1 MKKIITLAI
10 CLHIMPSLFA
20 QHVNYET
27 DSKWFF
33 GLNVGAAWNTTDVK
47 NETNVGYGFLLGRSF
62 NYGYGKR
69 TSFDLRLRYLRG
81 TWYGQDYDTTDLTDY
96 SPAYMAPGLQSYK
109 DDPGFTVNNFRTDVH
124 ELGLELA
131 IHANRL
137 RARSGWDPY
146 IFGGIN
152 LAWNQTY
159 SNLIQ
164 NDPFF
169 PISSQYQYDSVDI
182 SESYINFIEDGTYD
196 TPMNEGS
203 LLDSWNVNVMP
214 SLGIGIGYYF
224 GPRFS
229 VGIEHKTTFALKDD
243 WDGYEDLEK
252 RWGMFENDVYHYTNG
267 YLRFHIKGTGS
278 AIIEPPVD
286 QTPVTNVAACND
298 PVIRFFRPS
307 SNSIDV
313 SEQIYQLRAKVD
325 FVGGRN
331 NIVVRVNNLETTNFF
346 YDENTNEIEGN
357 LVLVE
362 GQNTIKIT
370 ATNGC
375 GTDVKVRNLNYVSCK
390 DPIVSFIN
398 PSHNNFHVDKAAY
411 VVSASIAHGG
421 SISYSVNGVAST
433 NFYYTTS
440 NGSFE
445 SNVTLRPGSNMIKIT
460 TTNDCGSATQTVNVI
475 FTDCQDPNTEFL
487 IGNGSTMST
496 DVVNANVQAYVR
508 GVSNQ
513 NAIGFRVNGAN
524 KPFTF
529 NPTNHILQ
537 SLVTLSPGQNI
548 IQITSGNDCGTDT
561 ETITIYYNPCVDP
574 TVSILTPMIVS
585 TTSSG
590 SIPVSAS
597 FSNIVNANQVV
608 MYVNGV
614 AVSGGSFNSNTHIYS
629 NTAALNAGSNTIQ
642 IVATNDCDNDSET
655 VSVNYNAPCP
665 KPTIS
670 RVASQT
676 IVSNPNLPVQVIVQN
691 ITSAGQVQMT
701 LNGVN
706 VNGGSYN
713 SSTHVYTS
721 NVVLQP
727 GANTIVVTTTN
738 QCGTASYTFV
748 TTYREPCDLPVI
760 TVVNPISSP
769 LQSATPNLT
778 VQSSILNITSAA
790 QVTMT
795 VNGVV
800 DGNGIYN
807 SLTHIYQNGVKLQTG
822 ENIIVIT
829 ATNACGT
836 VTQTISVNYSPC
848 LAPVIAITAPVSN
861 MTQNGTTVVTASVQ
875 NVGSANQIQ
884 LLVNGA
890 VVAGSYSNLTGIF
903 QSNVA
908 LAQGTNVIQITATN
922 NCGSDS
928 EMKAITFQPCLV
940 PVVHFIAPT
949 APVTASSTVAI
960 QVSVLNAAAANQI
973 NLYVNGASISGSYN
987 STTHIYSATVTLQS
1001 GSNIISA
1008 TATTN
1013 CGTDTRTIA
1022 IRYDEPCDQP
1032 KVNIISPISG
1042 TQTTAASV
1050 QLQATVANITSA
1062 SQINAT
1068 LNGVTI
1074 SGGTY
1079 SPAAQIYKANV
1090 TLQNGQNTIII
1101 SVANRCGSDYKSVV
1115 VIKNVVV
1122 EPTMVIC
1129 HHLPGDPDNTQ
1140 TIQIPLSAWL
1150 AHKAHGDELGSC
1162 SGTELNGAGL
1172 PGGQGTQGTGVGGLG
1187 TVGTG
1192 GTGGTGGGNKSQEE
1206 EKEANRKAAEAAVKV
1221 KAAQEAE
1228 AKRRAEEIAKQ
1239 KAEEEAKA
1247 KAAAKV
1253 KAAQEAKV
1261 KANAEAKKKVDE
1273 LKRKA
1278 EEEEEKGGGK

>member
-81 TWYGQDYDTTDLTDY
+81 SWYGQDYDTTDLTDY

-159 SNLIQ
+159 SNLVQ

-169 PISSQYQYDSVDI
+169 PTSSQYQYDSVDI

-203 LLDSWNVNVMP
+203 LFDGWNVNVMP

-267 YLRFHIKGTGS
+267 YLRFHIKGRGS

-298 PVIRFFRPS
+298 PVIRFIRPS

-362 GQNTIKIT
+362 GQNTITIT

-375 GTDVKVRNLNYVSCK
+375 GSDVETRSINNVTCK

-398 PSHNNFHVDKAAY
+398 PSHNNFNVDKAQY
-411 VVSASIAHGG
+411 VVSASIANGG
-421 SISYSVNGVAST
+421 TISYSVNGVASS
-433 NFYYTTS
+433 NFYYTAS

-445 SNVTLRPGSNMIKIT
+445 SNVTLRPGSNTIQIT
-460 TTNDCGSATQTVNVI
+460 TTNDCGSATQTVNVV

-496 DVVNANVQAYVR
+496 DVVNANVQAYVY

-529 NPTNHILQ
+529 NSTNSILQ
-537 SLVTLSPGQNI
+537 SLVALSPGQNI
-548 IQITSGNDCGTDT
+548 IQITSGNDCGTAT

-574 TVSILTPMIVS
+574 TVTLLSPANGV
-585 TTSSG
+585 TTASG

-597 FSNIVNANQVV
+597 FSNITSASQVV

-614 AVSGGSFNSNTHIYS
+614 GVSGGSYNSNTHTYT

-642 IVATNDCDNDSET
+642 IVATNDCGTDSEIVT
-655 VSVNYNAPCP
+655 VNYSAPCP

-670 RVASQT
+670 GVASPSV
-676 IVSNPNLPVQVIVQN
+676 VSSPNFPVQVIVPN
-691 ITSAGQVQMT
+691 ITSASQVTMT
-701 LNGVN
+701 VNGIN
-706 VNGGSYN
+706 ISGGSYN

-727 GANTIVVTTTN
+727 GSNTIIVSATN
-738 QCGTASYTFV
+738 RCGTASYSFV
-748 TTYREPCDLPVI
+748 TTYTEPCDLPI
-760 TVVNPISSP
+760 IIMVNPISSP

-778 VQSSILNITSAA
+778 VQSSILNITSGT
-790 QVTMT
+790 QVAMT

-800 DGNGIYN
+800 DGNGTYS

-822 ENIIVIT
+822 ENAIVIT

-836 VTQTISVNYSPC
+836 VTTTVIVNYSPC
-848 LAPVIAITAPVSN
+848 LAPVIAITSPVTS
-861 MTQNGTTVVTASVQ
+861 MTQSGTTVVTASVQ
-875 NVGSANQIQ
+875 NVSSVNQIQ

-922 NCGSDS
+922 GCGSDS
-928 EMKAITFQPCLV
+928 EMKAITFQPCLA
-940 PVVHFIAPT
+940 PVVQIIAPT
-949 APVTASSTVAI
+949 APTTSSATVAV
-960 QVSVLNAAAANQI
+960 QVAAMNVTAANQI
-973 NLYVNGASISGSYN
+973 NLYVNGSSISGSYN
-987 STTHIYSATVTLQS
+987 SVTNIYSANVTLQS
-1001 GSNIISA
+1001 GSNVISV
-1008 TATTN
+1008 TATTS
-1013 CGTDTRTIA
+1013 CGSDTKTIA

-1032 KVNIISPISG
+1032 VVNILAPVSG

-1062 SQINAT
+1062 SQVNAT
-1068 LNGVTI
+1068 VNGVTI

-1079 SPAAQIYKANV
+1079 SPATQIYQANV

-1101 SVANRCGSDYKSVV
+1101 SATNRCGSDSKSVV
-1115 VIKNVVV
+1115 VVKNVVV

-1129 HHLPGDPDNTQ
+1129 HHPPGNPTNTQ
-1140 TIQIPLSAWL
+1140 QLTIPVSAWA
-1150 AHKAHGDELGSC
+1150 AHQAHGD
-1162 SGTELNGAGL
+1162 
-1172 PGGQGTQGTGVGGLG
+1172 TQGDCPPVVEETMVICHHPP
-1187 TVGTG
+1187 
-1192 GTGGTGGGNKSQEE
+1192 GNPTNTQQLTIPVSAWAAHQAHGDTQGDCPPVVEE
-1206 EKEANRKAAEAAVKV
+1206 TMV
-1221 KAAQEAE
+1221 
-1228 AKRRAEEIAKQ
+1228 I
-1239 KAEEEAKA
+1239 
-1247 KAAAKV
+1247 
-1253 KAAQEAKV
+1253 
-1261 KANAEAKKKVDE
+1261 
-1273 LKRKA
+1273 
-1278 EEEEEKGGGK
+1278 